1 MQFTFKLELTGLSME
16 DRAMID
22 DLMSRYCSARRFAF
36 NRLLEGNTVNQTVHL
51 LQDTSLSLNWRYF
64 EHAAKDAEAMIE
76 SQKEL
81 LPLYLSDTYDKI
93 ENVKKALEKAKKG
106 SQKLQSRLKA
116 LEKRKDM
123 LKEHV
128 MNGTLPKVIFGGRQ
142 LFTERAEG
150 KISREEWKSSR
161 NDQVYSMGQ
170 ANQKGNA
177 NIRLSVNKIGIN
189 FPHRIDERK
198 TGKGTIRVKNERKW
212 FNIKVPEKYVTYI
225 ESVISSGKAYSVRIV
240 RKDGRYFAHVSFEI
254 SNPRL
259 EYMPQRVCAIDSNPD
274 GFAVAIVK
282 DDGNIVGHKFFRDDR
297 LVYASEEKR
306 DNVIGAIVKGIIEY
320 ARNNDAGAIVIED
333 LNMRDN
339 KSFGRKGNRIIHA
352 FVRKKFAENIM
363 ERSWKEGV
371 PVFTVNPAYTSKI
384 GDRKYREMYGL
395 SIHESA
401 ALCIGRRFYGYG
413 EWLNGPIAV
422 GRPRERVPVQYVWTS
437 LYGYGFPK
445 DPYMEP
451 PGRKGSMGKNL
462 GGNGQAVLTGRPA
475 VWPLI
480 RDEGER
486 KGGECG
492 GSPQATGNGV
502 KPAPQGG

>member
-51 LQDTSLSLNWRYF
+51 LQDTTLSLNWRYF
-64 EHAAKDAEAMIE
+64 EHAAKDAEAIIE

-93 ENVKKALEKAKKG
+93 ESVEKASKKAKKG

-116 LEKRKDM
+116 LEKRKDI
-123 LKEHV
+123 LKEHI

-150 KISREEWKSSR
+150 KISRDEWKRER
-161 NDQVYSMGQ
+161 NDQVYSIGQ

-177 NIRLSVNKIGIN
+177 NIRLSIDKIGIN
-189 FPHRIDERK
+189 FPHKIEKRK
-198 TGKGTIRVKNERKW
+198 TGKGTIKVKNERKW
-212 FNIKVPEKYVTYI
+212 FSVKVPDKYISYV
-225 ESVISSGKAYSVRIV
+225 ESVISSRKAYSVRIV

-254 SNPRL
+254 GNLQL
-259 EYMPQRVCAIDSNPD
+259 ESIPERVCAVDSNPE

-282 DDGNIVGHKFFRDDR
+282 DDGNIVAHKFFRDDR

-306 DNVIGAIVKGIIEY
+306 DNLIGAIVKGIIVY
-320 ARNNDAGAIVIED
+320 AKDNSAGAIVIED
-333 LNMRDN
+333 LNMRNN

-363 ERSWKEGV
+363 ERSWKEGI

-413 EWLNGPIAV
+413 EWLNEPIVV
-422 GRPRERVPVQYVWTS
+422 GRPRERVPVHYVWTS

-462 GGNGQAVLTGRPA
+462 RGNGQAVLTGRPA